1 MGKAEYMTINI
12 TNMLLYLENP
22 RFDSVDQQSTA
33 LEEITRDQQ
42 EKLIELS
49 KHIHKYGLNPSELI
63 LVKPHGKQWVVRE
76 GNRRATVLKFMNEP
90 SLVPTEFPKIRKYFE
105 DNHSSFSKDV
115 LKSVPCVV
123 LNDEDEIDEWIRL
136 KHTGENDGA
145 GTVRWDAQ
153 QAGRFRVK
161 GEGKGDMLVSF
172 LEDMRQHKF
181 LPSDVKVNLKSIKK
195 TNFDRLMA
203 DPYVQ
208 KSLGISRTGGKLH
221 CPTPSPYLIAVL
233 RELISNKVSVGNIYH
248 KKDRETYINNII
260 SDVDRSDS
268 EPNNEADAPPA
279 DKESTPASP
288 SNPKQPAKTSK
299 GSSYPINRKTL
310 VPSSHALTISH
321 ARIAKIFNELKK
333 MDLNEYPNAIAVL
346 FRVFIELSADHYIEN
361 SKLKGVSIDSTL
373 PIKITAIADDLK
385 AKGIMTDHNL
395 RSIRQMTSSQTQNKS
410 IKTFHSYV
418 HNKDVTPAAT
428 DLKSAWDDIW
438 PFIENLWR

>member
-1 MGKAEYMTINI
+1 MGKAEYMSINI

-33 LEEITRDQQ
+33 LEAITRDQQ

-49 KHIHKYGLNPSELI
+49 KHIHKYGLNPSDRMI
-63 LVKPHGKQWVVRE
+63 VKPHGKQWVVRE

-90 SLVPTEFPKIRKYFE
+90 SLVPAEFPRIRKYFE
-105 DNHSSFSKDV
+105 DNQPSFPQDI
-115 LKSVPCVV
+115 LRNVPCVV
-123 LNDEDEIDEWIRL
+123 LSDEEEIDEWIRL
-136 KHTGENDGA
+136 KHTGENEGA

-153 QAGRFRVK
+153 QAGRFRVR

-172 LEDMRQHKF
+172 LEDIRQNNS
-181 LPSDVKVNLKSIKK
+181 LPADVKDNLKSIKK

-208 KSLGISRTGGKLH
+208 KALGISKTGGKLNY
-221 CPTPSPYLIAVL
+221 PTPSPYLVAVL

-248 KKDRETYINNII
+248 KKDREKYINNLICN
-260 SDVDRSDS
+260 VDRTDAEDNRVTD
-268 EPNNEADAPPA
+268 EPYPE
-279 DKESTPASP
+279 KESTPESP
-288 SNPKQPAKTSK
+288 TIQKQPAKTTK

-310 VPSSHALTISH
+310 VPSSQTLTISH

-346 FRVFIELSADHYIEN
+346 FRVFLELSADHYIEKN
-361 SKLKGVSIDSTL
+361 KLKKATVDSPL
-373 PIKITAIADDLK
+373 NIKITAVSDDLLLK
-385 AKGIMTDHNL
+385 SIMTEHNL
-395 RSIRQMTSSQTQNKS
+395 RAIRQMTSSYTQNKS
-410 IKTFHSYV
+410 VKTFHSYV
-418 HNKDVTPAAT
+418 HNKDVTPSAT